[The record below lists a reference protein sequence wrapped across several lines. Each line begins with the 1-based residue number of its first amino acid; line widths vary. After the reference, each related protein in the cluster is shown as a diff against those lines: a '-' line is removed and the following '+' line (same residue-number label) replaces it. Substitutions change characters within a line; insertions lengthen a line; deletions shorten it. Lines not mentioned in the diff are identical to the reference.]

1 MISKHIKLQF
11 NKLEEIRNNDYEN
24 ARIYKE
30 KMMVFYDKTILQ
42 KSFTSN
48 QKVLLYNFKFHFLLR
63 KLNQDG

>member
-48 QKVLLYNFKFHFLLR
+48 QKVLLYNSKFHFLLR